1 MSRNVLVLSV
11 ALLAAGA
18 AGAYAVPRADA
29 PEAAVAAP
37 ASDRPT
43 VGDFVLRYASAL
55 GMAGPGARSEDARA
69 ALRKAGAIGPESLD
83 LSAPLTEGDVIRLSG
98 KQLKITTNAP
108 ERAFSQERFAEFF
121 DVFGPDLRQIAR
133 RRNEAGLSMN
143 GLVGDPAALVPGEDN
158 PGKGRGKG
166 KGKGTSPHEP

>member
-1 MSRNVLVLSV
+1 MSRNVYVLAV
-11 ALLAAGA
+11 ALVAVGA
-18 AGAYAVPRADA
+18 AGAFAVPRAGA
-29 PEAAVAAP
+29 PAAAAAVP
-37 ASDRPT
+37 ERPT
-43 VGDFVLRYASAL
+43 IGDFVLRYAAVM
-55 GMAGPGARSEDARA
+55 GMANAGASSEDARA
-69 ALRKAGAIGPESLD
+69 ALRKAGAIGPEALD

-121 DVFGPDLRQIAR
+121 EVFGPDLRQIAR

-143 GLVGDPAALVPGEDN
+143 GLAGDPAALIPGEDN
-158 PGKGRGKG
+158 PGKGHGKG